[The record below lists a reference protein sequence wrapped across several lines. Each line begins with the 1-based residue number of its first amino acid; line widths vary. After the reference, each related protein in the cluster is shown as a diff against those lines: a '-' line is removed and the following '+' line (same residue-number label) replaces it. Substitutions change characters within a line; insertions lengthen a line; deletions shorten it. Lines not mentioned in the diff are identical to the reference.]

1 MSESQRSGRRL
12 AGAVAGG
19 LIAGLGITTMLMA
32 GERQGGQ
39 PSELADLERTG
50 ARRVGLDPPAADTVP
65 DGREQAIIQ
74 GGHLVLS
81 AAAGAVYA
89 VSVNEDA
96 PVLASGIGFGL
107 AFYAV
112 AHWIAGP
119 LLGLKQPEWRSDGK
133 AIAMHT
139 LNHVGFGLVTAIGA
153 RTASRI

>member
-1 MSESQRSGRRL
+1 MSDNQRSGRRL

-19 LIAGLGITTMLMA
+19 LIAGLGITAMLMA
-32 GERQGGQ
+32 GERKSGQ

-50 ARRVGLDPPAADTVP
+50 AKRVGRAPPAADALP

-74 GGHLVLS
+74 GGHLALS
-81 AAAGAVYA
+81 AVAGAVYA
-89 VSVNEDA
+89 ASVDEDA

-112 AHWIAGP
+112 AHWIVGP

-133 AIAMHT
+133 TIAMHT
-139 LNHVGFGLVTAIGA
+139 LNHVGFGLVTALGA
-153 RTASRI
+153 RAASRI